1 MSVDPAL
8 AERVAP
14 RFRYLVPHSLVA
26 RRMVLLALALWV
38 AFRVCAAAAFRASA
52 GFHAPGEAP
61 TPAVQAMAW
70 IVVTAV
76 VTGAVMIVARRR
88 GETLLL
94 ANLGSPP
101 AATAAWIAAL
111 LTVLDWGAWWFLR

>member
-8 AERVAP
+8 AERAAP
-14 RFRYLVPHSLVA
+14 RFRYFVPHSLVA
-26 RRMVLLALALWV
+26 RRMVLLAFALWV
-38 AFRVCAAAAFRASA
+38 AFRMCAAAAFRGAA
-52 GFHAPGEAP
+52 GFHARGEAP
-61 TPAVQAMAW
+61 TPGVQAMAW
-70 IVVTAV
+70 ILVTTV

-101 AATAAWIAAL
+101 AATAGWIAAL
-111 LTVLDWGAWWFLR
+111 VTALDWGAWWLLR